1 MGISVQGSFGG
12 EGDPPD
18 GGNGHATTRKVIN
31 ISSKNANFRAVKLFS
46 ALVLTVGAFAALPAL
61 AGAQTVDPTSSQY
74 GSPLQQVS
82 QGGSACQENGSG
94 SGSGAGTSSSCTPPP
109 SSCAER
115 AANGSG
121 EDCTPEAGGLPF
133 TGLDVGVL
141 AAVAGFLLLA
151 GFGLRRARFGERNEA

>member
-1 MGISVQGSFGG
+1 MGISRGSFGG
-12 EGDPPD
+12 AGDPPS
-18 GGNGHATTRKVIN
+18 GGEPHATTRKVII
-31 ISSKNANFRAVKLFS
+31 ISSKHPNFRAVKLFS

-82 QGGSACQENGSG
+82 QGQAPCTENGSG
-94 SGSGAGTSSSCTPPP
+94 SGVGAGGNECTPPPPP

-121 EDCTPEAGGLPF
+121 EDCTPEAGG
-133 TGLDVGVL
+133 
-141 AAVAGFLLLA
+141 
-151 GFGLRRARFGERNEA
+151 